1 MIRIKE
7 IPDFPGYYISD
18 SGAVYSNN
26 YNHTGRFDK
35 MTPYKTKYGYL
46 VVTLHKNKNQYYKKV
61 HRLVAEAFIPNP
73 ENKPQ
78 VNHING
84 IKTDNRMEN
93 LEWVTE
99 SENVLHR
106 FRVLHQTP
114 PKGYT
119 KKGKDHWRTKIV
131 QQLKDGRI
139 IAEYY
144 GTSEAEQQTGI
155 KGAAICMVCNGHR
168 KTAGKY
174 KWKYKQQI
182 G

>member
-7 IPDFPGYYISD
+7 IQDFPGYYISD
-18 SGAVYSNN
+18 IGEVYSKN
-26 YNHTGRFDK
+26 YNHTSRFNK
-35 MTPYKTKYGYL
+35 MTPCKTRYGYL
-46 VVTLHKNKNQYYKKV
+46 VVTFHKNKKQFYKKI

-78 VNHING
+78 VNHKNG
-84 IKTDNRMEN
+84 IKTDNQIEN
-93 LEWVTE
+93 LEWVTA

-106 FRVLHQTP
+106 FRILHQPT

-119 KKGKDHWRTKIV
+119 KKGKNHWRTKII
-131 QQLKDGRI
+131 QQIKDDQI

-144 GTSEAEQQTGI
+144 GTAEAEQKTGV
-155 KGAAICMVCNGHR
+155 KGAAICMVCNGYR

-174 KWKYKQQI
+174 KWKYK
-182 G
+182 